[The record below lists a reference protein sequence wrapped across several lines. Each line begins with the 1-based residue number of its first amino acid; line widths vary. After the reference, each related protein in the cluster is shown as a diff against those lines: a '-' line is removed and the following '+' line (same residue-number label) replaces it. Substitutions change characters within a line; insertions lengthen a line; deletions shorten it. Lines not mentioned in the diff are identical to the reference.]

1 MDELILVKLGGSVI
15 TDKTK
20 PFTEDIKTIKRIANE
35 IYEARQEKKF
45 KLIVG
50 NGGGSYPHSVAAQY
64 RTNEGFINERS
75 YEGMAK
81 VQDAASMLNRIIVK
95 GLINVG
101 ENAVSIN
108 PSSCVITEN
117 GEIKKFFLEPIT
129 KLLNFDMVP
138 VTYGD
143 VVFDL
148 KKGCVILSTEI
159 ILAYIGRI
167 LKKKYRVSR
176 IIMCTNVDGIFTRDP
191 NLNSNAELIPLV
203 TLKNFEKIKHYLRGS
218 AGTDV
223 TGGMVHKVERMLKL
237 TKIGIETDIINA
249 KKPNILKRTLLGETG
264 LGTTIKKV

>member
-1 MDELILVKLGGSVI
+1 MNELILVKLGGSVI

-20 PFTEDIKTIKRIANE
+20 PFTEDIETIKRIANE
-35 IYEARQEKKF
+35 IHEARQEKKF

-95 GLINVG
+95 ELINVG

-117 GEIKKFFLEPIT
+117 GEIKKFFMGPVI
-129 KLLNFDMVP
+129 KLLHFDMLP
-138 VTYGD
+138 VLYGD

-148 KKGCVILSTEI
+148 KKGCVTLSTEI
-159 ILAYIGRI
+159 ILAYIGKI

-176 IIMCTNVDGIFTRDP
+176 IVMCTNVDGIFTKDP
-191 NLNSNAELIPLV
+191 NLYQDAELIPLI
-203 TLKNFEKIKHYLRGS
+203 TLKNIEKVKNYLHGS
-218 AGTDV
+218 ASVDV
-223 TGGMVHKVERMLKL
+223 TGGMIHKVERMLKL
-237 TKIGIETDIINA
+237 ARAGIDTEIINA
-249 KKPNILKRTLLGETG
+249 KKPNILKRTLLGESG
-264 LGTTIKKV
+264 LGTTIKKA